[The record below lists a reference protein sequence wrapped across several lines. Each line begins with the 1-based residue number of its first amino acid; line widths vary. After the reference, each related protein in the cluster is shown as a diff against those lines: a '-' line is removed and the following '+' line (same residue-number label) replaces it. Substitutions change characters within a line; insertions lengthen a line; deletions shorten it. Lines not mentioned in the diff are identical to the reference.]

1 MANLLDGRS
10 VAATMRE
17 ELKVEVAAFSQRYG
31 YPPAIACVLVG
42 DDPASKVYVKRIGSI
57 CRETGVRLQQV
68 TLTAETTSSEL
79 RACIR
84 DLNGD
89 RLVSGIIVQMPLP
102 KHLPT
107 ALVAETLSPA
117 KDVDGICPVN
127 AGLLMLGEPCFAP
140 STPLGGLELLRRYGI
155 PLKGVRAVV
164 VGRSP
169 VVGKPMANLL
179 LNDHATVTIC
189 HSRTV
194 DLASITRQADVLVT
208 AIGKARMITGEMVK
222 PGAAVV
228 DFGINPTDTGIVGD
242 VDFEA
247 AREVAGWITPVP
259 GGTGPMTNVILMR
272 NTLTA
277 ARRQAG
283 EEAR

>member
-1 MANLLDGRS
+1 MANLLDGRT
-10 VAATMRE
+10 VAAAVRE
-17 ELKVEVAAFSQRYG
+17 ELKAEIAAFAQAHG
-31 YPPAIACVLVG
+31 YPPALACVLVG
-42 DDPASKVYVKRIGSI
+42 DDPASKVYVKRIGST

-68 TLTAETTSSEL
+68 VLPAETTADEL
-79 RACIR
+79 RECIR
-84 DLNGD
+84 GLNQD
-89 RLVSGIIVQMPLP
+89 RLVAGVIVQMPLP

-107 ALVAETLSPA
+107 ALVAEALSPA
-117 KDVDGICPVN
+117 KDVDGICPIN

-140 STPLGGLELLRRYGI
+140 STPMGGLELLKRYGI
-155 PLKGVRAVV
+155 PLKGARAVV

-169 VVGKPMANLL
+169 IVGKPMANLL
-179 LNDHATVTIC
+179 LNEHATVTIC

-194 DLASITRQADVLVT
+194 DLPSVTRQADVLVA
-208 AIGKARMITGEMVK
+208 AIGKARMITGDMIK

-228 DFGINPTDTGIVGD
+228 DFGINPTESGIVGD

-247 AREVAGWITPVP
+247 AQAVAEWITPVP

-272 NTLTA
+272 NTLSA

-283 EEAR
+283 EAAS

>member
-1 MANLLDGRS
+1 MAILLDGRV
-10 VAATMRE
+10 VAAAMRD
-17 ELKVEVAAFSQRYG
+17 ELKAEIAAFAQAHG
-31 YPPAIACVLVG
+31 YPPALACVMVG
-42 DDPASKVYVKRIGSI
+42 EDPASKVYVKRIATT
-57 CRETGVRLQQV
+57 CRETGIQMQQV
-68 TLTAETTSSEL
+68 TLHSGTTAEEL
-79 RACIR
+79 RAYIR
-84 DLNGD
+84 SLNAE
-89 RLVSGIIVQMPLP
+89 RRIAGIIVQMPLP

-107 ALVAETLSPA
+107 ALVAEVLSPA

-140 STPLGGLELLRRYGI
+140 STPLGGLELLKRYAI
-155 PLKGVRAVV
+155 PLRGARAVV

-179 LNDHATVTIC
+179 LNEHATVTIC

-194 DLASITRQADVLVT
+194 DLPSVTRQADVLIA
-208 AIGKARMITGEMVK
+208 AIGKAKMISGEMIK

-228 DFGINPTDTGIVGD
+228 DFGINPTDTGVVGD
-242 VDFEA
+242 VDFESA
-247 AREVAGWITPVP
+247 QSVAGWITPVP
-259 GGTGPMTNVILMR
+259 GGTGPMTNVTLMR

-283 EEAR
+283 ETAC

>member
-1 MANLLDGRS
+1 MANLLDGRA

-17 ELKVEVAAFSQRYG
+17 ELKAEIAAFAQRHAH
-31 YPPAIACVLVG
+31 PPTLACVLVG
-42 DDPASKVYVKRIGSI
+42 DDPASKVYVKRIGAT

-68 TLTAETTSSEL
+68 ALPAETTADEL
-79 RACIR
+79 RACISG
-84 DLNGD
+84 LNAD
-89 RLVSGIIVQMPLP
+89 RLVAGVIVQMPLP

-107 ALVAETLSPA
+107 ALVADTLSPD
-117 KDVDGICPVN
+117 KDVDGICPVS
-127 AGLLMLGEPCFAP
+127 AGRLLLGEPGFAP
-140 STPLGGLELLRRYGI
+140 STPLGGLELLKRYGI
-155 PLKGVRAVV
+155 ALKGARAVV

-179 LNDHATVTIC
+179 LNEHATVTIC

-194 DLASITRQADVLVT
+194 DLPSLTRQADILVA
-208 AIGKARMITGEMVK
+208 AIGKARMITGEMVR

-228 DFGINPTDTGIVGD
+228 DFGINPTDAGIVGD
-242 VDFEA
+242 VDFEPA
-247 AREVAGWITPVP
+247 QAVAGWITPVP
-259 GGTGPMTNVILMR
+259 GGTGPMTNVILIR

-283 EEAR
+283 EAAN